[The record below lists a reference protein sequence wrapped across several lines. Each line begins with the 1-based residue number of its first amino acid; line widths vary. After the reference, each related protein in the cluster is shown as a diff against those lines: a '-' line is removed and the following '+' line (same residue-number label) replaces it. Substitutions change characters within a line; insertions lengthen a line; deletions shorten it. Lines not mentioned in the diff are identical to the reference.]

1 MKHLKLFESFSE
13 DWKSKSI
20 EIRMKYLED
29 KKEWV
34 DSIKKSLLE
43 SMNNVCD
50 DYDYQFNTIISPK
63 TDEEEDERLEDSIF
77 LFKFNVSI
85 VPEEFEKFANSL
97 KDSILETRDRLE
109 VGFYLSDFLIKR
121 GTNTISKKYASVI
134 NFNISHE
141 EYLDRWLSSVIEQL
155 KQGNVLDIYP
165 DLRGELTVNFCL

>member
-34 DSIKKSLLE
+34 DSIKNSLIE
-43 SMNNVCD
+43 SMNNICD
-50 DYDYQFNTIISPK
+50 DYDYQFNTIISPN
-63 TDEEEDERLEDSIF
+63 TDEEDDERLEDSIF
-77 LFKFNVSI
+77 QFKFNVSI
-85 VPEEFEKFANSL
+85 EPDEFEKFANSL

-109 VGFYLSDFLIKR
+109 VGFYFTDFLIKR

-134 NFNISHE
+134 NFNISQE
-141 EYLDRWLSSVIEQL
+141 EYLDRWLSSIIEQL
-155 KQGNVLDIYP
+155 KQGNILDVWP
-165 DLRGELTVNFCL
+165 DLRGELTINFCL